1 MGRVSGNDGMEHD
14 PHTDL
19 RANPVKRWR
28 TCNQFIGFNIFIKK
42 LADAYDEMM
51 RAKHPH
57 IPVDD
62 TTR

>member
-1 MGRVSGNDGMEHD
+1 MGRVSGNDGMGHY
-14 PHTDL
+14 PCN
-19 RANPVKRWR
+19 NPDKKRR

-62 TTR
+62 TIR